1 MGQGGGFM
9 MEIYFKL
16 LWEVICSGREL
27 DIKIKLAVK
36 YYLLYHYT

>member
-1 MGQGGGFM
+1 MGQGGVFM
-9 MEIYFKL
+9 MEIYFEL
-16 LWEVICSGREL
+16 LLEVICSGREL